1 MSDGSGSITLVLG
14 GVRSGKS
21 RFAQDLVAAV
31 GGEQVTFVA
40 TAHAGDQEMSDR
52 IEHHQ
57 QSRPASWT
65 TIESPLNVGRR
76 LAAVEQL
83 SPVVLLD
90 CLTLLVSNVLCQ
102 PDCPEDQELCQQQ
115 VLDEVNAL
123 IQVAQ
128 QRSLHLV
135 IVSGEVGSGIVPEH
149 RLGRLFRDLLGFAN
163 QHLAAVSDR
172 VYLLV
177 AGQAIDV
184 KQIGVSVEDAARQVA
199 PLKVQS

>member
-1 MSDGSGSITLVLG
+1 MSVGAGSITLVLG

-31 GGEQVTFVA
+31 GGEHVTFVA
-40 TAHAGDQEMSDR
+40 TAQAGDQEMSDR
-52 IEHHQ
+52 IRHHQ
-57 QSRPASWT
+57 QSRPASWST
-65 TIESPLNVGRR
+65 VEAPLNVGQS
-76 LAAVEQL
+76 LAAAGDQN
-83 SPVVLLD
+83 SVVLLD

-115 VLDEVNAL
+115 VLDEVTAL

-128 QRSLHLV
+128 ERSLHLV

-163 QHLAAVSDR
+163 QHLAAASQS

-184 KQIGVSVEDAARQVA
+184 KQIGVSVEDAARQFAASEV
-199 PLKVQS
+199 PS